1 MSATSAELLLVTA
14 AAFWIGAK
22 RLKASTL
29 ISWCIG
35 LALIA
40 WLTRL
45 FLIAMYPADVAV
57 SEDYLNGLT
66 VWNAAAEMALITL
79 WVLAWSSIGM
89 TSARLWRSVVNIR

>member
-1 MSATSAELLLVTA
+1 MSATDAELLLVTV
-14 AAFWIGAK
+14 AAFWIGAQ
-22 RLKASTL
+22 RPRAPALLSL
-29 ISWCIG
+29 CIS

-66 VWNAAAEMALITL
+66 VWNAMAEIALITL
-79 WVLAWSSIGM
+79 WVLAWSCIIM
-89 TSARLWRSVVNIR
+89 TLVRFWRSVVNIR